1 MIERQ
6 LRREFKAPHREILS
20 QSYLLLTLFVKLAEK
35 KKNYYLEIA
44 FEIQFGRL
52 QGLRVKGI

>member
-6 LRREFKAPHREILS
+6 LRREFEAPHREILS
-20 QSYLLLTLFVKLAEK
+20 QSYLLLTLFVKLAE